1 MVDLF
6 KDKVALVTGGGSGIG
21 LATVERLRAEGA
33 SVVLADVD
41 PAAEATA
48 QKLGAHFLELDVG
61 DADAWRDVVDT
72 ITVQL
77 GGLDIAFLNAG
88 IMTQPATERGIRRI
102 DLVNLPDA
110 DYRRV
115 MSVNVD
121 GVVFG
126 IRAVVPLLEARGG
139 GAIVTTAS
147 MAGLLAYPTDAI
159 YSGTKH
165 FVIGIVRSL
174 AHILAKKAITI
185 NAVCPG
191 GVATN
196 IVGPP
201 GVAETLR
208 EHGFELM
215 EPSIIADAVVHAIT
229 EGGSGRAW
237 MCQAGRQPERYEFA
251 KVPGID

>member
-1 MVDLF
+1 MDLF

-21 LATVERLRAEGA
+21 LATVERLHAEGA
-33 SVVLADVD
+33 SVVLADID
-41 PAAEATA
+41 ATAEAIA
-48 QKLGAHFLELDVG
+48 QKLGVHFLKLDVG
-61 DADAWRDVVDT
+61 DADTWRDVVNT
-72 ITVQL
+72 ITVQF
-77 GGLDIAFLNAG
+77 GGLDIVFLNAG

-126 IRAVVPLLEARGG
+126 IRAVVPALEARGG
-139 GAIVTTAS
+139 GAIVATAS
-147 MAGLLAYPTDAI
+147 IAGLVAYPTDAI

-174 AHILAKKAITI
+174 ARVLAKEAITI

-196 IVGPP
+196 IIGPP
-201 GVAETLR
+201 GVAETIR
-208 EHGFELM
+208 ERGFELM
-215 EPSIIADAVVHAIT
+215 DPSIIADGVVHAII

-237 MCQAGRQPERYEFA
+237 MCQAGRAPERYEFA